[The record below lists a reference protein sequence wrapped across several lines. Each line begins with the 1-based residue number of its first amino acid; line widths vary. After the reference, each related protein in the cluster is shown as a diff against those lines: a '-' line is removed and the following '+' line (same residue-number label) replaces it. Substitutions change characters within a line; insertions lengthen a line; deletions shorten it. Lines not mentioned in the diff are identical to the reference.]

1 MAVTRILLIYC
12 QRANVNN
19 ATTENTSKQ
28 TKHQTKSQF
37 VYKLVGRVTKGAGI
51 EVFLLIPENESAL
64 AGTKSFC

>member
-51 EVFLLIPENESAL
+51 EVFY
-64 AGTKSFC
+64 